1 MTPPFWRPANSAPLL
16 PRPGFSGPLA
26 GLLVLLLAGC
36 GVPIGV
42 KQANPQVVHRRLTA
56 DVLSS
61 GELSVPTW
69 NRLRAHGLDE
79 RWKENPQLA
88 INLMQRDL
96 NGANSTSG
104 DYFALA

>member
-61 GELSVPTW
+61 GELSVPT
-69 NRLRAHGLDE
+69 
-79 RWKENPQLA
+79 
-88 INLMQRDL
+88 
-96 NGANSTSG
+96 
-104 DYFALA
+104 